1 MEGIQ
6 KITDIINK
14 LLSGKK
20 YPQLHEMLA
29 CMEGAD
35 LAEILSEMDNDNLL
49 VVFRLLPKELAAEAF
64 VEMDSDRQETLI
76 SFFTDRELTRLLDE
90 LYDDDT
96 VDIIEEMPANVVQRI
111 LKNASPETRRSVN
124 ELLKYPDNSAGSIMT
139 TEYVN
144 LRRHY
149 TVAQAFA
156 YIRSVALDKE
166 TVYSCYVT
174 DNRRLLG
181 VVSVKNLLLADEDTV
196 VADIMDTNVIHVHTE
211 DDREKIA
218 AMFSHYDF
226 LALPVVDREDR
237 LVGIITVDDA
247 IDVLQEEADEDL
259 AILSAV
265 TPTDKPYLKTGTGEL
280 WKARIPWLLLL
291 MLSATLT
298 GIIITHFE
306 NALSGL
312 VVLTA
317 FIPMLMGTGGNA
329 GSQASV
335 TVIRGIS
342 MGEVEFKDILKVIFK
357 EFKVSVL
364 CGVTLGVAT
373 FAKVLLIDR
382 LLLGHAGI
390 TVMVAMVVGITLC
403 ATVILSK
410 IIGCSMPLLAKKL
423 GFDPAVMASPFI
435 TTIVDAMSL
444 LVYFGFAT
452 WILNL

>member
-6 KITDIINK
+6 KITEIIRK

-20 YPQLHEMLA
+20 YPQLREMLA

-35 LAEILSEMDNDNLL
+35 LAEIFSELDNDGLL

-76 SFFTDRELTRLLDE
+76 TSFTDRELTGLLDE

-144 LRRHY
+144 LRKHY
-149 TVAQAFA
+149 TVGEAFA

-166 TVYSCYVT
+166 TVYTCYVT

-181 VVSVKNLLLADEDTV
+181 VVSVKDLLLANEDTV
-196 VADIMDTNVIHVHTE
+196 VEDIMDTNVIHVHTE
-211 DDREKIA
+211 DDREEIA
-218 AMFSHYDF
+218 VLFSHYDF
-226 LALPVVDREDR
+226 LAMPVVDREDR
-237 LVGIITVDDA
+237 LVGIITFDDA
-247 IDVLQEEADEDL
+247 IDVLQEEADEDM
-259 AILSAV
+259 AIISAV

-298 GIIITHFE
+298 GIIITGFE
-306 NALSGL
+306 NALSSL

-342 MGEVEFKDILKVIFK
+342 LGEIDFADAVKVIFK
-357 EFKVSVL
+357 EFKVSIL
-364 CGVTLGVAT
+364 CGATLAVAT

-382 LLLGHAGI
+382 LLLGNTDI
-390 TVMVAMVVGITLC
+390 SVLVAFVVSITLC
-403 ATVILSK
+403 VTVILSK

-423 GFDPAVMASPFI
+423 NFDPAVMASPFI
-435 TTIVDAMSL
+435 TTIVDAVSL
-444 LVYFGFAT
+444 LVYFGFAS
-452 WILNL
+452 WILHL

>member
-6 KITDIINK
+6 KIAEIIRK

-20 YPQLHEMLA
+20 YPQLREMLA

-35 LAEILSEMDNDNLL
+35 LAEIFSEFGNDDLL

-64 VEMDSDRQETLI
+64 VEMDSDRQQTLI
-76 SFFTDRELTRLLDE
+76 ASFTDRELTGLLDE
-90 LYDDDT
+90 LYADDT
-96 VDIIEEMPANVVQRI
+96 ADIIEEMPANVVQRI

-144 LRRHY
+144 LRKHF
-149 TVAQAFA
+149 TVSEAFA
-156 YIRSVALDKE
+156 FIRSVALDKE
-166 TVYSCYVT
+166 TVYTCYVT

-181 VVSVKNLLLADEDTV
+181 VVSVKDLLLADENTA
-196 VADIMDTNVIHVHTE
+196 VAEIMDTNVIHVHTE
-211 DDREKIA
+211 DDREEIA
-218 AMFSHYDF
+218 VLFSHYDF
-226 LALPVVDREDR
+226 LAMPVVDSEDR

-247 IDVLQEEADEDL
+247 MDVLQEEADADL
-259 AILSAV
+259 AIISGV
-265 TPTDKPYLKTGTGEL
+265 TPTDKPYLKTSAAAI
-280 WKARIPWLLLL
+280 WKSRIPWLLLL

-298 GIIITHFE
+298 GIIINGFE
-306 NALSGL
+306 SALASL

-342 MGEVEFKDILKVIFK
+342 LGEIQFSDGIKVILK
-357 EFKVSVL
+357 EFRVSLL
-364 CGVTLGVAT
+364 CGITLSVAT
-373 FAKVLLIDR
+373 FVKILLVDK
-382 LLLGHAGI
+382 LLLGNADI
-390 TVMVAMVVGITLC
+390 TVAVAFVVALTLLV
-403 ATVILSK
+403 TVILSK
-410 IIGCSMPLLAKKL
+410 FIGCTMPLLAKKV

-444 LVYFGFAT
+444 LVYFGFAS
-452 WILNL
+452 WILQI

>member
-6 KITDIINK
+6 KIADIIRK

-20 YPQLHEMLA
+20 YPQLREMLA

-35 LAEILSEMDNDNLL
+35 LAEIFSELDNDSLL

-76 SFFTDRELTRLLDE
+76 TSFTDRELTGLLDE
-90 LYDDDT
+90 LYADDT

-144 LRRHY
+144 LRKHY
-149 TVAQAFA
+149 TVREAFA
-156 YIRSVALDKE
+156 FIRSVALDKE
-166 TVYSCYVT
+166 TVYTCYVT

-181 VVSVKNLLLADEDTV
+181 VVSVKDLLLANEDTAV
-196 VADIMDTNVIHVHTE
+196 EDIMDTNVIHVHTE
-211 DDREKIA
+211 DDREEIA
-218 AMFSHYDF
+218 VLFSHYDF
-226 LALPVVDREDR
+226 LAMPVVDREDR

-247 IDVLQEEADEDL
+247 IDVLQEEADEDM
-259 AILSAV
+259 AIISAV

-291 MLSATLT
+291 MVSATLT
-298 GIIITHFE
+298 GIIITGFE
-306 NALSGL
+306 NALSSL

-342 MGEVEFKDILKVIFK
+342 LGEIEFSDALKVILK
-357 EFKVSVL
+357 EFKVSIL
-364 CGVTLGVAT
+364 CGITLAVAT
-373 FAKVLLIDR
+373 FAKIMLIDR
-382 LLLGHAGI
+382 LLLGNTDI
-390 TVMVAMVVGITLC
+390 SLLVAFVVSLTLC
-403 ATVILSK
+403 VTVILSK
-410 IIGCSMPLLAKKL
+410 IIGCTMPLLAKKL
-423 GFDPAVMASPFI
+423 NFDPAVMASPFI
-435 TTIVDAMSL
+435 TTIVDAVSL
-444 LVYFGFAT
+444 LVYFGFAS
-452 WILNL
+452 WILHL